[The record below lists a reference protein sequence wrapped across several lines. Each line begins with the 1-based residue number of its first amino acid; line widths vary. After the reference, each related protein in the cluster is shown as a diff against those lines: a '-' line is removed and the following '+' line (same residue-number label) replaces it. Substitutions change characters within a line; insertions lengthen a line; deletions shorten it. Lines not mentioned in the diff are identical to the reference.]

1 VVRRVSL
8 PRQRENTLIP
18 ALGPRTR
25 PGDGIASGA
34 GSDVPPEKPQRREE
48 RQTSGAPSL
57 ASGATA
63 SVPTPGAQS
72 RETYIAVLAA
82 AGIAAYFALHYL
94 VGVRAEIYNLPLYLT
109 LAVGGLPLLIGL
121 ARRLLKAEFGS
132 DLLAGISIL
141 SSVLLGQYLV
151 GSIIVLM
158 LSGGA
163 ALEQFATRRASSVLD
178 ALAKRMPQVAH
189 RKSEGAIVD
198 ADLQEIAVG
207 DLLVVFPHE
216 ICPVDGGVV
225 EGHGVMDESYLTGEP
240 YEMSKTP
247 GSKVL
252 SGAINGD
259 TALTIQAEALPVD
272 SRYAKIMRVM
282 QETEQKRPRLRRL
295 GDKLG
300 AWYTPI
306 AVAVAG
312 AAWAA
317 TGEPMRFLAVVV
329 IATPCPLLISI
340 PVAVIGAIS
349 LAARHG
355 IIIKNPAVLEQI
367 STCRT
372 LIFDKTGT
380 LTYGKPAL
388 TEVIPAPGFTSEDV
402 LQDAASLEQYSKH
415 PLAAAIVVAAQG
427 ARLARAAVSH
437 VSERPGEGL
446 EGVVAG
452 RVVRIT
458 GRNKVEDQ
466 KLDLPPIVSGL
477 ECLVFVNGRY
487 AATFRFHD
495 APRMESRSFVD
506 HLKPKHAVERV
517 MLVSGD
523 RESEVRYLAD
533 EVGITEVHASQSPE
547 QKVAIVEEETGQ
559 GHTLFLG
566 DGINDAPAL
575 MAATVGVAF
584 GPNSDITSEA
594 AGAVI
599 MTTSLAKVD
608 ELFHI
613 SDRMRAIALQSA
625 LGGMAL
631 SVVGMIAAAA
641 GLLPALQGAVAQ
653 EIIDLLAVLNAV
665 RVALPTRTMSDFE
678 AASSFVNSTH
688 KHLGAGA

>member
-25 PGDGIASGA
+25 PGDGAASGG
-34 GSDVPPEKPQRREE
+34 GSDVPPEKPQRSED

-109 LAVGGLPLLIGL
+109 LAVGGLPLLLGL

-141 SSVLLGQYLV
+141 SSVLMGQFLV

-547 QKVAIVEEETGQ
+547 QKVTIVEEETGQ

>member
-1 VVRRVSL
+1 MVRRVSL

-109 LAVGGLPLLIGL
+109 LAVGGLPLLLGL

-141 SSVLLGQYLV
+141 SSVLMGQFLV

-547 QKVAIVEEETGQ
+547 QKVTIVEEETGQ